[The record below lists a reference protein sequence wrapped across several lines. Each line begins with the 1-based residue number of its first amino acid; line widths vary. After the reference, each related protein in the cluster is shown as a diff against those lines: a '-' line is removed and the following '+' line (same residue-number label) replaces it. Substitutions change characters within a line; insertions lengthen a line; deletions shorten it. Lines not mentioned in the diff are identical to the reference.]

1 MARLTLKQQIE
12 IKQDTEWV
20 KIHFRSHYSQGAF
33 VIKRKLY
40 ELQIKRLEKSLKGLY
55 YFVDYKYTPT
65 YEEYC
70 DMNSYLNA
78 QKARLRRREYQ
89 YENTINDREELL
101 KEIKEIKQLIIEK
114 EHELL
119 EEYEEKFHEIDQ

>member
-1 MARLTLKQQIE
+1 
-12 IKQDTEWV
+12 
-20 KIHFRSHYSQGAF
+20 
-33 VIKRKLY
+33 
-40 ELQIKRLEKSLKGLY
+40 
-55 YFVDYKYTPT
+55 
-65 YEEYC
+65 
-70 DMNSYLNA
+70 MNSYLNA